1 MTTPTTL
8 RLLLVEDNE
17 SDADVLL
24 LELRRAGFDVRM
36 SRVEDANAFIDALN
50 RGADWDLIIA
60 DYNLPAFDGIQAL
73 EIYHRY
79 TLDIPFFLVSGT
91 VGEEVAVTAMKAGAH
106 DYLIKDNLVRLGAA
120 VRRELRDAQLRR
132 ESQREHQRFLE
143 SEQRFAEIFRN
154 SPVPIMVTRFEDGT
168 ILDINQALTDL
179 LGFERE
185 DAIGRPTPRFGA
197 WSSAQDRQAFVDEII
212 RTGRARTI
220 ERTIPAKDGR
230 LVSIVVYFNV
240 IELSGERRLVVTML
254 DITARKQA
262 EETLR
267 ESEEHFRLL
276 VESSNELI
284 LEVAMDGTVLY
295 ASPNHTTIVGRTPA
309 EIVGRSAFEHVHPD
323 DLPGVLAHFRTR
335 DASGLFRNR
344 FADGSWHW
352 LEASGRAFQTH
363 AGEQRGV
370 IVSRD
375 VTERIRAE
383 DTRKRLEEQ
392 LRQAQKLEALG
403 TLAGGIAHDFN
414 NILTAIIAFTD
425 LARMEIDRPSE
436 VLAHLAEVRL
446 AGDRARDLVK
456 QILAFSRKQKH
467 ERQSTR
473 LQDVLREALKLLRST
488 LPATIEI
495 ASRVDDA
502 APTVLADPSQ
512 VHQVVMNLGT
522 NAAHAMRERPGRID
536 VELGVA
542 EAGPALLERIPEL
555 TPGRYVRIIVSDT
568 GGGIGPETLKRI
580 FEPFFTTKAPGEG
593 TGLGL
598 AVCHGIMRDH
608 DGAIT
613 VRSTPGQGTT
623 FELFFPAHVQEP
635 VAAKSASEEMPIGRG
650 ERLLVI
656 DDEKAIC
663 ASMKSILTRLGYR
676 VAEYSDPVAAVE
688 AFRAEPGSFDL
699 VLTDLTMPRM
709 TGIDVAR
716 AVLEARP
723 GLPVLLTSGFSASW
737 TPEAV
742 RSLGIHDLVAKPV
755 SLPMLALMLRDALDR
770 HPRVDRAAR

>member
-1 MTTPTTL
+1 MTPTPL

-24 LELRRAGFDVRM
+24 LELRRADFDVRM
-36 SRVEDANAFIDALN
+36 HRVDDAAHFIEALARGDA
-50 RGADWDLIIA
+50 WDLIVA
-60 DYNLPAFDGIQAL
+60 DYNLPSFDGLQAL

-79 TLDIPFFLVSGT
+79 ALDVPFFLISGT

-120 VRRELRDAQLRR
+120 VRRELRDAGLRR

-143 SEQRFAEIFRN
+143 SERRFAEIFRN
-154 SPVPIMVTRFEDGT
+154 SPVPIMVTALEDGR
-168 ILDINQALTDL
+168 IIDINQAVVDF
-179 LGFERE
+179 LGFPRE
-185 DAIGRPTPRFGA
+185 AVIGRTTTEFGG
-197 WSSAQDRQAFVDEII
+197 WDDTRQRDAAVEAI
-212 RTGRARTI
+212 RRDGRWVM
-220 ERTIPAKDGR
+220 ERTVPARDGR
-230 LVSIVVYFNV
+230 SVVMVVFMNV
-240 IELSGERRLVVTML
+240 MELDGQKRLVVTML

-262 EETLR
+262 EQTLR
-267 ESEEHFRLL
+267 ASEERFRLL
-276 VESSNELI
+276 VESSNELVV
-284 LEVAMDGTVLY
+284 EVNNDGTVLY
-295 ASPNHTTIVGRTPA
+295 ASPNHEVITGRGIA
-309 EIVGRSAFEHVHPD
+309 ELVGRSVFEHVHPD
-323 DLPGVLAHFRTR
+323 DLPGVLQRFRSR
-335 DASGLFRNR
+335 DASGIFRNR
-344 FADGSWHW
+344 FKDGSWHW
-352 LEASGRAFQTH
+352 LEASGRAYRL
-363 AGEQRGV
+363 ASGEERGV

-383 DTRKRLEEQ
+383 DTRKRLEDQ

-425 LARMEIDRPSE
+425 LARLEIDRPSE

-467 ERQSTR
+467 ERQVIR
-473 LQDVLREALKLLRST
+473 LQPVVREALKLLRST

-495 ASRVDDA
+495 ESRVDEA
-502 APTVLADPSQ
+502 APSVLADPSQ
-512 VHQVVMNLGT
+512 VHQVLMNLGT
-522 NAAHAMRERPGRID
+522 NAAHAMRERPGRLE
-536 VELGVA
+536 VVLGVCA
-542 EAGPALLERIPEL
+542 VDGALVERVPEL
-555 TPGRYVRIIVSDT
+555 TPGEYARVTVTDT
-568 GGGIGPETLKRI
+568 GCGIAPETLKRI

-608 DGAIT
+608 DGAIAARSRVGEGT
-613 VRSTPGQGTT
+613 V
-623 FELFFPAHVQEP
+623 FELYFPAREEEAP
-635 VAAKSASEEMPIGRG
+635 AARAPARDMPLGRG

-656 DDEKAIC
+656 DDESAIC
-663 ASMKSILTRLGYR
+663 TSLKSILGRIGY
-676 VAEYSDPVAAVE
+676 VVTTSSDPVAAVE
-688 AFRAEPGSFDL
+688 LFRADPQAFDL
-699 VLTDLTMPRM
+699 VLTDLTMPRL

-723 GLPVLLTSGFSASW
+723 DLPVLMASGFSASW

-742 RSLGIHDLVAKPV
+742 RALGIVDLVSKPM
-755 SLPMLALMLRDALDR
+755 SLPVLATAVRAALDSR
-770 HPRVDRAAR
+770 PRAR